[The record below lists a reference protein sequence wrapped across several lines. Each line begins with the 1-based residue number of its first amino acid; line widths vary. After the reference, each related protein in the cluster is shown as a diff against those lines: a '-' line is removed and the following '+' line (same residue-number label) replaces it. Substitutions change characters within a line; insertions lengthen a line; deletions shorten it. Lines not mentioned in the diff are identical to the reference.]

1 MNPLDARTIEAW
13 RRLED
18 DEPLGD
24 LADVVKLALR
34 KCAPELSLERHGDRI
49 LLGTEYWSL
58 AGAAHYRTVV
68 MQRKSEVWH
77 PESTVGQVSAFE
89 VLAVGSLDPE
99 TIKATDQ
106 GVDYSKGQATDLV
119 FGGGDAD
126 YAYGDA
132 RRASIFGPS
141 YGGSRQEELREAHD
155 KDGRTPAAKTVGKYI
170 QDLQAHGSAHATEQL
185 AELEAWM
192 TDNDVPAGDVVAAHS
207 AWIQSQYFG
216 GRMRSIKDERSRV
229 ADQLIRN
236 CSYFRQKLAASDN
249 ELSRAIGK
257 HLEDTCKIG
266 IICEYRGDWPWRF

>member
-1 MNPLDARTIEAW
+1 MNPLHARTIEAE
-13 RRLED
+13 RRLEAG
-18 DEPLGD
+18 EPLDD

-34 KCAPELSLERHGDRI
+34 KCAPEIPLERHGGRI
-49 LLGTEYWSL
+49 LLGTEYWRHV
-58 AGAAHYRTVV
+58 GAAHYRTVV
-68 MQRKSEVWH
+68 SHRKSEVWH
-77 PESTVGQVSAFE
+77 PKSTAGQISAFE
-89 VLAVGSLDPE
+89 VLAVSTLDPE
-99 TIKATDQ
+99 TIKATDK
-106 GVDYSKGQATDLV
+106 GVDYTEAQATDLV
-119 FGGGDAD
+119 FGDGDAE

-141 YGGSRQEELREAHD
+141 YGGSRQEELREAPD
-155 KDGRTPAAKTVGKYI
+155 KDGRTPTAKTIGPYI
-170 QDLQAHGSAHATEQL
+170 QTLQARDSEYATERL

-216 GRMRSIKDERSRV
+216 GRMRSIKDERRRV
-229 ADQLIRN
+229 ADRIIRN